1 MPYLTTAHRSPTPC
15 KPLPK
20 LPCFGN
26 CTYTIAELTPGEPP
40 SACCGNF
47 LPDIQPGLFVPVA
60 DEISIVATG
69 SGYAKITTE
78 RHNRK
83 EFGVQNTS
91 TFTLS
96 VPANPQVYQGQW
108 ALIDRLGLLDH
119 GEIVAIDR
127 KGFDWMQLTIDT
139 AKVLPFDRSLIF
151 SGG

>member
-1 MPYLTTAHRSPTPC
+1 
-15 KPLPK
+15 
-20 LPCFGN
+20 
-26 CTYTIAELTPGEPP
+26 
-40 SACCGNF
+40 
-47 LPDIQPGLFVPVA
+47 VA
-60 DEISIVATG
+60 DEISIVAQG
-69 SGYAKITTE
+69 SGFAKITTE

-96 VPANPQVYQGQW
+96 VPAKTCIHQGQW

-127 KGFDWMQLTIDT
+127 KGFDFIQLTIDT

-151 SGG
+151 PGK